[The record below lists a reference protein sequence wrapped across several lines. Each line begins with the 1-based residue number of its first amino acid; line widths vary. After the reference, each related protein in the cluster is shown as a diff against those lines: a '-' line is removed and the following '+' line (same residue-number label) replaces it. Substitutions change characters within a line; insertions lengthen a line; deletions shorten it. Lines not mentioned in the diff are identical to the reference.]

1 MDHEGSGRKIGHFAA
16 WALAVVQLGSIV
28 LRGGR
33 AMLEAGGDAQF
44 IVQNREILRQLMTQ
58 AVDLFFSTPGAIIT
72 FIACFGYLIVDNR
85 MARRATWATT
95 PIPPRSLSSN
105 IPSTLRRHA
114 VPDFISDKDKDHLI
128 KGLFEPPELKANRI
142 RELKIQ
148 ILYAARFAHLAQQFQ
163 DIASSANWTP
173 VSAPLPIAPGAA
185 VPRGLVIRSSLTD
198 PAYAAANKLSVNLR
212 EIGLNPDSDTDA
224 QLRHYDHCFL
234 YLNE

>member
-58 AVDLFFSTPGAIIT
+58 AVDLFFS
-72 FIACFGYLIVDNR
+72 
-85 MARRATWATT
+85 
-95 PIPPRSLSSN
+95 SSN